1 MIKNRTYYGE
11 YTLRHWINLLLRKNI
26 ILPDY
31 QRSFVW
37 DERDLKRLIK
47 SIKEGQFIQPVTI
60 ALYKENEDSKNLLL
74 DGQQR
79 LTSILLSF
87 IGYFPNKSNF
97 DEAEKL
103 ASEDDSAQDSENTPS
118 ESNVSSHKSIGWTFQ
133 ELLKYGSTKEKIQEG
148 LGKEGKYN
156 KLDIE
161 DIIGS
166 ENNFWEEHFIGFSYV
181 VPVFNNSN
189 NEKVKGYF
197 SKLFRNMNYFGKK
210 LSNIESRKSL
220 YYQNQ
225 EYTSFFEGKTSEGK
239 DVLCGLKIK
248 QDFQNNSIDFVRYL
262 SILSQKNVEDTPLVG
277 YSSYKSRESFYAD
290 YVSYILGLEQEQRE
304 RKFDK
309 FKFNEALKDTWK
321 ERFSNLREVVLK
333 LKDQMNLKEGA
344 FSSWIEADY
353 WLFGLIYYVV
363 FMGKQIKEDITN
375 LPQEVISKINDKRG
389 DETYTKNS
397 NRLGNIRARID
408 ESINIYNNYVS

>member
-87 IGYFPNKSNF
+87 IGYFPDKSKF
-97 DEAEKL
+97 DEAEKS
-103 ASEDDSAQDSENTPS
+103 ADEDDSAQDSEDTLS
-118 ESNVSSHKSIGWTFQ
+118 ERKISSHKSIGWTFQ

-148 LGKEGKYN
+148 LGKEEKYN
-156 KLDIE
+156 ELDIE

-181 VPVFNNSN
+181 VPVFDNSN
-189 NEKVKGYF
+189 NEVKGYF

-225 EYTSFFEGKTSEGK
+225 EYTSFFEGKTNEGK

-248 QDFQNNSIDFVRYL
+248 QDLQNNSIDFVRYL
-262 SILSQKNVEDTPLVG
+262 SILSQKYADNRPLVG

-290 YVSYILGLEQEQRE
+290 YVSYILGLEQEQKE
-304 RKFDK
+304 DK
-309 FKFNEALKDTWK
+309 FNDFDFNQSLKDFWK
-321 ERFSNLREVVLK
+321 DRFPNLREAVLK
-333 LKDQMNLKEGA
+333 LKDQKELEEGI
-344 FSSWIEADY
+344 FSSWIDADY

-363 FMGKQIKEDITN
+363 FMGKRIKEDITN
-375 LPQEVISKINDKRG
+375 LPQEVISKINGKKG
-389 DETYTKNS
+389 NEYYTKNS
-397 NRLGNIRARID
+397 NRLGNIRERID
-408 ESINIYNNYVS
+408 ESINIYRNYVS

>member
-1 MIKNRTYYGE
+1 MIENRTYYGE
-11 YTLRHWINLLLRKNI
+11 YTLKHWINLLLKRNI

-37 DERDLKRLIK
+37 DEKDLKRLIK

-87 IGYFPNKSNF
+87 IGYFPNKSKF

-133 ELLKYGSTKEKIQEG
+133 ELLEYGSTKEKIQEG
-148 LGKEGKYN
+148 LGKDEKYN
-156 KLDIE
+156 KLDIK

-197 SKLFRNMNYFGKK
+197 SNLFRNMNYFGKK

-225 EYTSFFEGKTSEGK
+225 EYTSFFEGKTTDGK
-239 DVLCGLKIK
+239 DVLCDLKIK
-248 QDFQNNSIDFVRYL
+248 QDFQVNNIDFVRYL
-262 SILSQKNVEDTPLVG
+262 SILSQKYADNTPLVG

-304 RKFDK
+304 DK
-309 FKFNEALKDTWK
+309 FNNFDFDQSLKNFW
-321 ERFSNLREVVLK
+321 EVRFYNLREAVLK
-333 LKDQMNLKEGA
+333 LKDQMDLKGGV

-363 FMGKQIKEDITN
+363 FIGKQIKEDITN
-375 LPQEVISKINDKRG
+375 LPQEVIGKINDKK
-389 DETYTKNS
+389 DNEYYMKNS
-397 NRLGNIRARID
+397 NRLGNIRERIE
-408 ESINIYNNYVS
+408 ESINIYSNYVS

>member
-11 YTLRHWINLLLRKNI
+11 YTLKHWINLLLKKNI

-60 ALYKENEDSKNLLL
+60 ALYKEKEDSKNLLL

-87 IGYFPNKSNF
+87 IGYFPNKSKF

-103 ASEDDSAQDSENTPS
+103 ASEDDSAQDSEDTPS

-133 ELLKYGSTKEKIQEG
+133 ELLKYASTKEEIQEK
-148 LGKEGKYN
+148 LEKDEKYN
-156 KLDIE
+156 KLDIR
-161 DIIGS
+161 DIIES
-166 ENNFWEEHFIGFSYV
+166 DNNFWEKHFIGFSYV
-181 VPVFNNSN
+181 VPVFDNSN
-189 NEKVKGYF
+189 NEVKGYF
-197 SKLFRNMNYFGKK
+197 SNLFRNMNYFGKK

-225 EYTSFFEGKTSEGK
+225 EYTSFFEGKTTDGK
-239 DVLCGLKIK
+239 DVLCDLKIK
-248 QDFQNNSIDFVRYL
+248 QDFQVNNIDFVRYL
-262 SILSQKNVEDTPLVG
+262 SILSQKYINVTPLVD

-290 YVSYILGLEQEQRE
+290 YVSYILELEQEQKE
-304 RKFDK
+304 DKFDN
-309 FKFNEALKDTWK
+309 FNFNETLKYSWK
-321 ERFSNLREVVLK
+321 DRFFKLRQAVLK
-333 LKDQMNLKEGA
+333 LKDQMGLSEDV

-363 FMGKQIKEDITN
+363 FMGKQIKEDITS
-375 LPQEVISKINDKRG
+375 LSQEVISKINNKRA

-408 ESINIYNNYVS
+408 ESINIYSNYVS

>member
-11 YTLRHWINLLLRKNI
+11 YTLKHWINLLLRKNI
-26 ILPDY
+26 ILPNY

-87 IGYFPNKSNF
+87 IGYFPNKSKF

-103 ASEDDSAQDSENTPS
+103 ASEDDSAQDSDDTPS

-133 ELLKYGSTKEKIQEG
+133 ELLKYGSTKEEIQEK
-148 LGKEGKYN
+148 LGKDEKYN
-156 KLDIE
+156 DLDIK
-161 DIIGS
+161 DIISS

-181 VPVFNNSN
+181 VPVFDNSN
-189 NEKVKGYF
+189 NEVKGYF

-225 EYTSFFEGKTSEGK
+225 EYTSFFEGKTNEGK

-248 QDFQNNSIDFVRYL
+248 QDLQNNSIDFVRYL
-262 SILSQKNVEDTPLVG
+262 SILSQKYANNKPLVG

-290 YVSYILGLEQEQRE
+290 YVSYILGLEQEQKE
-304 RKFDK
+304 DK
-309 FKFNEALKDTWK
+309 FNDFDFNQSLKDFWK
-321 ERFSNLREVVLK
+321 DRFSNLREAVLK
-333 LKDQMNLKEGA
+333 LKDQKELEEGI
-344 FSSWIEADY
+344 FSSWIDADY

-363 FMGKQIKEDITN
+363 FMGKRIKEDITN
-375 LPQEVISKINDKRG
+375 LPQEVISKINDKKG
-389 DETYTKNS
+389 NEYYTKNS
-397 NRLGNIRARID
+397 NRLGNIRERID
-408 ESINIYNNYVS
+408 ESINIYRNYVS

>member
-1 MIKNRTYYGE
+1 
-11 YTLRHWINLLLRKNI
+11 
-26 ILPDY
+26 
-31 QRSFVW
+31 
-37 DERDLKRLIK
+37 
-47 SIKEGQFIQPVTI
+47 
-60 ALYKENEDSKNLLL
+60 
-74 DGQQR
+74 
-79 LTSILLSF
+79 
-87 IGYFPNKSNF
+87 
-97 DEAEKL
+97 
-103 ASEDDSAQDSENTPS
+103 
-118 ESNVSSHKSIGWTFQ
+118 
-133 ELLKYGSTKEKIQEG
+133 
-148 LGKEGKYN
+148 
-156 KLDIE
+156 
-161 DIIGS
+161 
-166 ENNFWEEHFIGFSYV
+166 
-181 VPVFNNSN
+181 
-189 NEKVKGYF
+189 
-197 SKLFRNMNYFGKK
+197 MNYFGKK

-375 LPQEVISKINDKRG
+375 LPQEVISKINDKK
-389 DETYTKNS
+389 DNEYYMKNS
-397 NRLGNIRARID
+397 NRLGNIRERID
-408 ESINIYNNYVS
+408 ESINIYRNYVS

>member
-60 ALYKENEDSKNLLL
+60 ALYKEKEDSKNLLL

-87 IGYFPNKSNF
+87 IGYFPNKSKF

-103 ASEDDSAQDSENTPS
+103 ASEDDSAQDSEDTPS

-133 ELLKYGSTKEKIQEG
+133 ELLKYASTKEEIQEK
-148 LGKEGKYN
+148 LEKDEKYN
-156 KLDIE
+156 KLDIR
-161 DIIGS
+161 DIIES
-166 ENNFWEEHFIGFSYV
+166 DNNFWEKHFIGFSYV
-181 VPVFNNSN
+181 VPVFDNSN
-189 NEKVKGYF
+189 NEVKGYF
-197 SKLFRNMNYFGKK
+197 SNLFRNMNYFGKK

-225 EYTSFFEGKTSEGK
+225 EYTSFFEGKTTDGK
-239 DVLCGLKIK
+239 DVLCDLKIK
-248 QDFQNNSIDFVRYL
+248 QDFQVNNIDFVRYL
-262 SILSQKNVEDTPLVG
+262 SILSQKYINVTPLVD

-290 YVSYILGLEQEQRE
+290 YVSYILELEQEQKE
-304 RKFDK
+304 DKFDN
-309 FKFNEALKDTWK
+309 FNFNETLKYSWK
-321 ERFSNLREVVLK
+321 DRFFKLREAVLK
-333 LKDQMNLKEGA
+333 LKDQMGLREDV

-363 FMGKQIKEDITN
+363 FMGKQIKEDITS
-375 LPQEVISKINDKRG
+375 LSQEVISKINNKRA

-408 ESINIYNNYVS
+408 ESINIYSNYVS

>member
-1 MIKNRTYYGE
+1 MIKSRTYYGE
-11 YTLRHWINLLLRKNI
+11 YTLKHWINLLLKKNI

-60 ALYKENEDSKNLLL
+60 ALYKENEYSKNLLL

-87 IGYFPNKSNF
+87 IGYFPNKTKF

-103 ASEDDSAQDSENTPS
+103 AIEDDSAQDSEDTPTGR
-118 ESNVSSHKSIGWTFQ
+118 NISSRKSIGWTFQ
-133 ELLKYGSTKEKIQEG
+133 ELLKYGFNKEEIQ
-148 LGKEGKYN
+148 KELEKNEKYN
-156 KLDIE
+156 ELDIR

-166 ENNFWEEHFIGFSYV
+166 DNNFWEKHFIGFSYV
-181 VPVFNNSN
+181 VPAFDNSN
-189 NEKVKGYF
+189 NNEVKGYF
-197 SKLFRNMNYFGKK
+197 SNLFRNMNYFGKK

-225 EYTSFFEGKTSEGK
+225 EYTSFFEGKTTDGK
-239 DVLCGLKIK
+239 DVLCDLKIR
-248 QDFQNNSIDFVRYL
+248 QDFQVNNIDFVRYL
-262 SILSQKNVEDTPLVG
+262 SILSQKYTGDKPLVD

-290 YVSYILGLEQEQRE
+290 YVSYVLGLEQEQKE
-304 RKFDK
+304 DK
-309 FKFNEALKDTWK
+309 FNNFDFNHSLKDSWK
-321 ERFSNLREVVLK
+321 DRFFKLREAVLK
-333 LKDQMNLKEGA
+333 LKDQMGLREDV

-375 LPQEVISKINDKRG
+375 LPQELISKINDKRG
-389 DETYTKNS
+389 SETYTKNS
-397 NRLGNIRARID
+397 NRLGNIRERID
-408 ESINIYNNYVS
+408 ESINIYNSYVS

>member
-37 DERDLKRLIK
+37 DERDLKRLI

-87 IGYFPNKSNF
+87 IGYFPNKSKF

-133 ELLKYGSTKEKIQEG
+133 ELLKYGSSKEKIQEG

-197 SKLFRNMNYFGKK
+197 SNLFRNMNYFGKK

-225 EYTSFFEGKTSEGK
+225 EYTSFFEGKTTDGK
-239 DVLCGLKIK
+239 DVLCDLKIK
-248 QDFQNNSIDFVRYL
+248 QDFQVNNIDFVRYL
-262 SILSQKNVEDTPLVG
+262 SILSQKYADNTPLVG

-304 RKFDK
+304 DK
-309 FKFNEALKDTWK
+309 FNNFDFDQSLKNFWK
-321 ERFSNLREVVLK
+321 VRFSNLREAVLK
-333 LKDQMNLKEGA
+333 LKDQMDLKGGV
-344 FSSWIEADY
+344 FYSWIEADY

-363 FMGKQIKEDITN
+363 FMGKQIKEDFTN
-375 LPQEVISKINDKRG
+375 LPQKVIGKINDKK
-389 DETYTKNS
+389 DNEYYMKNS
-397 NRLGNIRARID
+397 NRLGNIRERIE
-408 ESINIYNNYVS
+408 ESINIYSNYVS

>member
-1 MIKNRTYYGE
+1 MIKSRTYYGE
-11 YTLRHWINLLLRKNI
+11 YTLKHWINLLLKKNI

-87 IGYFPNKSNF
+87 IGYFPNKTKF

-103 ASEDDSAQDSENTPS
+103 AIEDDSALYLEDTST
-118 ESNVSSHKSIGWTFQ
+118 ESNISSHKSIGWTFQ
-133 ELLKYGSTKEKIQEG
+133 ELLKNGSTKEEIQEK
-148 LGKEGKYN
+148 LEKDEKYSE
-156 KLDIE
+156 LDIR
-161 DIIGS
+161 DLIDS
-166 ENNFWEEHFIGFSYV
+166 DNFWEEHFIGFSYV
-181 VPVFNNSN
+181 VPVFDNSN
-189 NEKVKGYF
+189 NEVKGYF
-197 SKLFRNMNYFGKK
+197 SNLFRNMNYFGKK

-225 EYTSFFEGKTSEGK
+225 EYTSFFEGKTTDGK

-248 QDFQNNSIDFVRYL
+248 QDFQNNSMDFVRYL
-262 SILSQKNVEDTPLVG
+262 SILSQKYVEDTPLVG

-375 LPQEVISKINDKRG
+375 LPQEVISKINDKK
-389 DETYTKNS
+389 DNEYYMKNS
-397 NRLGNIRARID
+397 NRLGNIRERID
-408 ESINIYNNYVS
+408 ESINIYRNYVS

>member
-11 YTLRHWINLLLRKNI
+11 YTLKHWINLLLKKNI

-60 ALYKENEDSKNLLL
+60 ALYKEKEDSKNLLL

-87 IGYFPNKSNF
+87 IGYFPNKSKF

-103 ASEDDSAQDSENTPS
+103 ASEDDSAQDSEDTPS

-133 ELLKYGSTKEKIQEG
+133 ELLKYASTKEEIQEK
-148 LGKEGKYN
+148 LEKDEKYN
-156 KLDIE
+156 KLDIR
-161 DIIGS
+161 DIIES
-166 ENNFWEEHFIGFSYV
+166 DNNFWEKHFIGFSYV
-181 VPVFNNSN
+181 VPVFDNSN
-189 NEKVKGYF
+189 NEVKGYF
-197 SKLFRNMNYFGKK
+197 SNLFRNMNYFGKK

-225 EYTSFFEGKTSEGK
+225 EYTSFFEGKTTDGK
-239 DVLCGLKIK
+239 DVLCDLKIK
-248 QDFQNNSIDFVRYL
+248 QDFQVNNIDFVRYL
-262 SILSQKNVEDTPLVG
+262 SILSQKYINVTPLVD

-290 YVSYILGLEQEQRE
+290 YVSYILELEQEQKE
-304 RKFDK
+304 DKFDN
-309 FKFNEALKDTWK
+309 FNFNETLKYSWK
-321 ERFSNLREVVLK
+321 DRFFKLREAVLK
-333 LKDQMNLKEGA
+333 LKDQMGLREDV

-363 FMGKQIKEDITN
+363 FMGKQIKEDITS
-375 LPQEVISKINDKRG
+375 LSQEVISKINNKRA

-408 ESINIYNNYVS
+408 ESINIYSNYVS

>member
-87 IGYFPNKSNF
+87 IGYFPNKNKF
-97 DEAEKL
+97 KEAEKS
-103 ASEDDSAQDSENTPS
+103 ADEDDSAQDSEDTPS

-148 LGKEGKYN
+148 LGKDEKYD
-156 KLDIE
+156 KLDIK

-181 VPVFNNSN
+181 VPVFDNSN
-189 NEKVKGYF
+189 NEVKGYF

-248 QDFQNNSIDFVRYL
+248 QDLQNNSIDFVRYL
-262 SILSQKNVEDTPLVG
+262 SILSQKCVGDTPLVG

-309 FKFNEALKDTWK
+309 FKFNETLKDTWK

-333 LKDQMNLKEGA
+333 LKGQKELEEGI
-344 FSSWIEADY
+344 FFSWIEADY

-363 FMGKQIKEDITN
+363 FMGKRIKEDITN
-375 LPQEVISKINDKRG
+375 LPQEVISKINDKKG
-389 DETYTKNS
+389 
-397 NRLGNIRARID
+397 NRLGNIRERIE
-408 ESINIYNNYVS
+408 ESINIYSNYVS

>member
-1 MIKNRTYYGE
+1 MIKSRTYYGE
-11 YTLRHWINLLLRKNI
+11 YTLKHWVNLLLKKNI

-60 ALYKENEDSKNLLL
+60 ALYKENEYSKNLLL

-87 IGYFPNKSNF
+87 IGYFPNKTEF

-103 ASEDDSAQDSENTPS
+103 AFEDDSAQDSEDNTTGR
-118 ESNVSSHKSIGWTFQ
+118 NISSRKSIGWTFQ
-133 ELLKYGSTKEKIQEG
+133 ELLKYGFNKEQIQ
-148 LGKEGKYN
+148 KELEKDKKYN
-156 KLDIE
+156 KLDIR

-166 ENNFWEEHFIGFSYV
+166 DNNFWEKYFIGFSYV
-181 VPVFNNSN
+181 VPVFDNSN
-189 NEKVKGYF
+189 NEVKGYF
-197 SKLFRNMNYFGKK
+197 SNLFRNMNYFGRK

-225 EYTSFFEGKTSEGK
+225 EYTSFFEGKTTDGK
-239 DVLCGLKIK
+239 DVLCDLKIR
-248 QDFQNNSIDFVRYL
+248 QDFQVNNIDFVRYL
-262 SILSQKNVEDTPLVG
+262 SILSQKYTGDNPLVD

-290 YVSYILGLEQEQRE
+290 YVSYILGLEQEQKE
-304 RKFDK
+304 DK
-309 FKFNEALKDTWK
+309 FNNFDFDESLKDFWK
-321 ERFSNLREVVLK
+321 DRFFNLREAVLK

-344 FSSWIEADY
+344 FSSWIDADY

-363 FMGKQIKEDITN
+363 FMGKQIKEDITD
-375 LPQEVISKINDKRG
+375 LPQEVISKINEKKG

-397 NRLGNIRARID
+397 NRLRNIRARID
-408 ESINIYNNYVS
+408 ESINIYSNYVS

>member
-11 YTLRHWINLLLRKNI
+11 YTLKHWINLLLRKNI
-26 ILPDY
+26 ILPNY

-87 IGYFPNKSNF
+87 IGYFPDKSKF
-97 DEAEKL
+97 DEAEKS
-103 ASEDDSAQDSENTPS
+103 ADEDDSAQDSEDTLS
-118 ESNVSSHKSIGWTFQ
+118 ERKISSHKSIGWTFQ

-148 LGKEGKYN
+148 LGKEEKYN
-156 KLDIE
+156 ELDIE

-181 VPVFNNSN
+181 VPVFDNSN
-189 NEKVKGYF
+189 NEVKGYF

-225 EYTSFFEGKTSEGK
+225 EYTSFFEGKTSEGR
-239 DVLCGLKIK
+239 DVLCDLKIK
-248 QDFQNNSIDFVRYL
+248 QDFQVNSIDFVRYL
-262 SILSQKNVEDTPLVG
+262 SILSQKYVNNTPLVG

-304 RKFDK
+304 DK
-309 FKFNEALKDTWK
+309 FNDFDFDQSLKNFWK
-321 ERFSNLREVVLK
+321 VRFSNLREAVLK
-333 LKDQMNLKEGA
+333 LKDQMVLKEGV

-353 WLFGLIYYVV
+353 WLLGLIYHVV
-363 FMGKQIKEDITN
+363 FIGKQIKEDITN
-375 LPQEVISKINDKRG
+375 LPQEMISKINDKRG

>member
-87 IGYFPNKSNF
+87 IGCFTDKSKF
-97 DEAEKL
+97 DEAEKS
-103 ASEDDSAQDSENTPS
+103 ADEDDSAQDSEDTLS
-118 ESNVSSHKSIGWTFQ
+118 ERKISSHKSIGWTFQ

-148 LGKEGKYN
+148 LGKEEKYN
-156 KLDIE
+156 ELDIE

-181 VPVFNNSN
+181 VPVFDNSN
-189 NEKVKGYF
+189 NEVKGYF

-225 EYTSFFEGKTSEGK
+225 EYTSSFEGKT
-239 DVLCGLKIK
+239 
-248 QDFQNNSIDFVRYL
+248 NSIDFVRYL
-262 SILSQKNVEDTPLVG
+262 SILSQKYADNKPLVG

-290 YVSYILGLEQEQRE
+290 YVSYILGLEQEQKE
-304 RKFDK
+304 DK
-309 FKFNEALKDTWK
+309 FNDFDFNQSLKDFWK
-321 ERFSNLREVVLK
+321 DRFSNLREAVLK
-333 LKDQMNLKEGA
+333 LKDQKELEEGI
-344 FSSWIEADY
+344 FSSWIDADY

-363 FMGKQIKEDITN
+363 FMGKRIKEDITN
-375 LPQEVISKINDKRG
+375 LPQEVISKINDKKG
-389 DETYTKNS
+389 NEYYTKNS
-397 NRLGNIRARID
+397 NRLGNIRERID
-408 ESINIYNNYVS
+408 ESINIYRNYVS

>member
-1 MIKNRTYYGE
+1 MIKSRTYYGE
-11 YTLRHWINLLLRKNI
+11 YTLKHWINLLLKKNI

-79 LTSILLSF
+79 LTSVLLSF
-87 IGYFPNKSNF
+87 IGYFPNKSKF

-103 ASEDDSAQDSENTPS
+103 AIEDDSALYSEDTS
-118 ESNVSSHKSIGWTFQ
+118 TESNISSHKSIGWTFQ
-133 ELLKYGSTKEKIQEG
+133 ELLKYGSTKEEIQEK
-148 LGKEGKYN
+148 LEKDEKYSE
-156 KLDIE
+156 LDIR
-161 DIIGS
+161 DLIDS
-166 ENNFWEEHFIGFSYV
+166 NDFWEEHFIGFSYV
-181 VPVFNNSN
+181 VPVFDNSN
-189 NEKVKGYF
+189 NEVKGYF
-197 SKLFRNMNYFGKK
+197 SNLFRNMNYFGKK

-225 EYTSFFEGKTSEGK
+225 EYTSFFEGKTTDGK
-239 DVLCGLKIK
+239 DVLCDLKIR
-248 QDFQNNSIDFVRYL
+248 QDFQVNSIDFVRYL
-262 SILSQKNVEDTPLVG
+262 SILSQKYVGDTPLVG

-290 YVSYILGLEQEQRE
+290 YVSYILGLEQEQKE
-304 RKFDK
+304 DK
-309 FKFNEALKDTWK
+309 FNDFDFDQSLKDFWK
-321 ERFSNLREVVLK
+321 DRFSNLREAVLK
-333 LKDQMNLKEGA
+333 LKGQMELKEDV
-344 FSSWIEADY
+344 FYSWIEADY

-363 FMGKQIKEDITN
+363 FKGEQIKEDITN
-375 LPQEVISKINDKRG
+375 LPQEVISKINDKRD

-397 NRLGNIRARID
+397 NRLGNIRERID
-408 ESINIYNNYVS
+408 ESINIYRNYVS